1 MKIAYL
7 SAGINVYDY
16 RFLEKMLERGH
27 KPIMI
32 SCWFEQPNFEMNG
45 VPFYY
50 YRPKYLSKLKIAIF
64 LRRLLREI
72 KPDIL
77 HTGYIQTHGFYG
89 ALSGFHPRLL
99 MPWGSDILIAPFKSK
114 IIKAITKYTI
124 MSTDM
129 ITCDANYVK
138 KKIITL
144 ANYPDKKIV
153 VFPWGIDLNIFKP
166 SFSENKIKNKLGWSD
181 KKVLIMTRNFKP
193 IYGIE
198 YFIKA
203 LPDIIISEPNI
214 RVILAGSQLLDPDYS
229 SKIMNMIEKLELQ
242 KYVHFTGWLEERE
255 LSDYLNSSDI
265 YLSTSLSDGTS
276 SSLLEAM
283 ACGLPVVVSDLPS
296 NSEWVRNGENGYLVP
311 LRDSKMLAKQ
321 IIRLLDNDTLS
332 QQMGLR
338 NLQIAKKRADWEI
351 NFSKL
356 ENIYETLVK
365 KKKEAP

>member
-32 SCWFEQPNFEMNG
+32 SCWFDQPNFEMNG

-64 LRRLLREI
+64 LRSLLREI

-99 MPWGSDILIAPFKSK
+99 MPWGSDVLIEPYQSK
-114 IIKAITKYTI
+114 TKMEITRYTI
-124 MSTDM
+124 KGADM

-138 KKIITL
+138 DKIIALT
-144 ANYPDKKIV
+144 NYPEKKIV
-153 VFPWGIDLNIFKP
+153 IFPWGVDLNIFQKRD
-166 SFSENKIKNKLGWSD
+166 SNVRKKLGWENN
-181 KKVLIMTRNFKP
+181 KILIITRKFKP
-193 IYGIE
+193 VYGIK
-198 YFIKA
+198 YFIEA
-203 LPDIIISEPNI
+203 LPTIFNNSSNM
-214 RVILAGSQLLDPDYS
+214 RVIFLGSGPLEDDYKRSIRQMGIRDKVFFAGFV
-229 SKIMNMIEKLELQ
+229 N
-242 KYVHFTGWLEERE
+242 ERE
-255 LSDYLNSSDI
+255 MSSYLNAADI
-265 YLSTSLSDGTS
+265 YVSTSLSDGTS

-283 ACGLPVVVSDLPS
+283 ACCLPVVVSDLPA
-296 NSEWVRNGENGYLVP
+296 NSEWVKNNVNGYLVP
-311 LRDSKMLAKQ
+311 LRDSEKLGACITKLLACTPLRKKMG
-321 IIRLLDNDTLS
+321 T
-332 QQMGLR
+332 R
-338 NLQIAKKRADWEI
+338 NLEIAKKRANWDI

-365 KKKEAP
+365 KKKEVL

>member
-7 SAGINVYDY
+7 SAGISVYDY

-45 VPFYY
+45 VPLYY

-89 ALSGFHPRLL
+89 ALTGFHPRLL
-99 MPWGSDILIAPFKSK
+99 MPWGSDVLIGPFQSK
-114 IIKAITKYTI
+114 TKMAITRYTI
-124 MSTDM
+124 KGADM
-129 ITCDANYVK
+129 ITCDCQEVK
-138 KKIITL
+138 NKIIEISGYP
-144 ANYPDKKIV
+144 ANKIV

-166 SFSENKIKNKLGWSD
+166 SFSENKIKNKLEWNG

-229 SKIMNMIEKLELQ
+229 WKIMNMIEKLELQ
-242 KYVHFTGWLEERE
+242 KYIHFTGWLEERE
-255 LSDYLNSSDI
+255 LSDFLNSSDI

-283 ACGLPVVVSDLPS
+283 ACRLPVVVSDVPS
-296 NSEWVRNGENGYLVP
+296 NYEWVQDGVNGLIVP
-311 LRDSKMLAKQ
+311 RRDVKQ
-321 IIRLLDNDTLS
+321 IAARLIELIGNETV
-332 QQMGLR
+332 QRRMGAR
-338 NLQIAKKRADWEI
+338 NLEIARKRADWNK
-351 NFSKL
+351 NFDIL
-356 ENIYETLVK
+356 EGIYQTLVNGNF
-365 KKKEAP
+365 